1 MTKSEAQARITA
13 LRAEIRQRNHEYF
26 ILNKSEVSEA
36 VRDALKKELIEL
48 ETEFP
53 GLVTPD
59 SPTQRVGAPIDGR
72 LPKVAHLTKKESLAD
87 TFSSED
93 LTEWEDQMRR
103 ALDKPDQNFECVAEL
118 KIDGLNITL
127 IFERQNDGEYKF
139 VRALTRGNGVEG
151 EDVTHTMRTIESIP
165 FSLRP
170 NDKLKSSDTRFVE
183 VGGEVYMSKKTL
195 EKINKNLPDDEKFA
209 NPRNAAAGS
218 VRQLDPQIAADRDM
232 QIFCYGLN
240 EEVSES
246 INLSNQSEI
255 LETIASLG
263 LPINKDYSVI
273 KKVGEADALLK
284 KWEKKRDSLPYEID
298 GLVLKVNDLQTQKDL
313 GSTAKA
319 PRWARAY
326 KFAAEQGTAVIQDI
340 ELQVGRTGAITPVAL
355 LTPVQ
360 LAGTTVTRA
369 TLHNEDEIQRL
380 DIRIGDTVI
389 VQKAGDI
396 IPEVVEA
403 LTNLRKKG
411 ARKFHFPKHCP
422 SCSGDLS
429 RPEGEAVHRCTN
441 PKCSAVRQE
450 RVEHTVSRY
459 AFNIEGLG
467 NETIEDLIEG
477 RFISDPADIF
487 FLTENELSQIPL
499 FKEKKIENVLT
510 AIDGARHVPL
520 DRLIF
525 ALGIRHVGRET
536 AEILARRLPW
546 KTKRVTPSCHPE
558 RSVLC
563 HGERSRTMT
572 QNAESKGEGRHA
584 FRSQQSLFNE
594 PQKNVQLEAVTLS
607 SFLQTLQSSSPDNLS
622 QIEGIGEV
630 VAESIINWV
639 NDEDN
644 RALVHKFENGGVT
657 CLIPEGSTVEQIFA
671 GKTFV
676 LTGTLPSLSREGAK
690 KMIKERGG
698 KVSSSVS
705 KNTDYVLAGAD
716 PGSKANKAKELE
728 VRIIDEN
735 TFTSMINVCN

>member
-1 MTKSEAQARITA
+1 MTKSEAQQRIKA
-13 LRAEIRQRNHEYF
+13 LRAEIWQRNHEYF
-26 ILNKSEVSEA
+26 ILNKSDVSEA

-53 GLVTPD
+53 DLVTPD
-59 SPTQRVGAPIDGR
+59 SPTQRVGSPLDGR

-87 TFSSED
+87 AFSAED
-93 LTEWEDQMRR
+93 LADWEDQIRR
-103 ALDKPDQNFECVAEL
+103 TLDKPDRSLECVAEL

-127 IFERQNDGEYKF
+127 IFERQKDGEYKF
-139 VRALTRGNGVEG
+139 VRALTRGNGLEG

-170 NDKLKSSDTRFVE
+170 NDNLNTSKVRFVE
-183 VGGEVYMSKKTL
+183 IGGEVYMSKKTL
-195 EKINKNLPDDEKFA
+195 EKINKNLSDDEKFA

-218 VRQLDPQIAADRDM
+218 VRQLDPQIAASRKM

-240 EEVSES
+240 SEVVES
-246 INLSNQSEI
+246 LNLSTQSEV
-255 LETIASLG
+255 LETIAALG

-273 KKVGEADALLK
+273 KKVSGADELLK
-284 KWEKKRDSLPYEID
+284 QWEKKRDSLPYEID
-298 GLVLKVNDLQTQKDL
+298 GLVIKVNNLQTQKDL

-403 LTNLRKKG
+403 LPNLRKKDT
-411 ARKFHFPKHCP
+411 RKFHFPAHCP

-429 RPEGEAVHRCTN
+429 RPEGEAVHRCIN
-441 PKCSAVRQE
+441 PKCGAVRQE
-450 RVEHTVSRY
+450 RIEHMVSRY

-477 RFISDPADIF
+477 GFVSDPADIF
-487 FLTENELSQIPL
+487 FLTENELGQIPL

-510 AIDGARHVPL
+510 AIDSARSVPL
-520 DRLIF
+520 DRFIF
-525 ALGIRHVGRET
+525 SLGIRHVGRET

-546 KTKRVTPSCHPE
+546 NTERVT
-558 RSVLC
+558 LN
-563 HGERSRTMT
+563 GI
-572 QNAESKGEGRHA
+572 
-584 FRSQQSLFNE
+584 
-594 PQKNVQLEAVTLS
+594 
-607 SFLQTLQSSSPDNLS
+607 LQTLQSLSSDDLS

-630 VAESIINWV
+630 VAESITNWV
-639 NDEDN
+639 KDEDN
-644 RALVHKFENGGVT
+644 RALVHKFENGGVV

-676 LTGTLPSLSREGAK
+676 LTGTLPSLSREEAK

-705 KNTDYVLAGAD
+705 KNTDYVLAGSD
-716 PGSKANKAKELE
+716 PGSKADKAKELGVE
-728 VRIIDEN
+728 MIDED
-735 TFTSMINVCN
+735 TFHKMIKGTSALYTIVYNQQK

>member
-1 MTKSEAQARITA
+1 MTKSEAQQRIKA
-13 LRAEIRQRNHEYF
+13 LRAEIWQRNHEYF
-26 ILNKSEVSEA
+26 ILNKSDVSEA

-53 GLVTPD
+53 DLVTPD
-59 SPTQRVGAPIDGR
+59 SPTQRVGSPLDGR

-87 TFSSED
+87 AFSAED
-93 LTEWEDQMRR
+93 LADWEDQIRR
-103 ALDKPDQNFECVAEL
+103 TLDKPDRSLECVAEL

-127 IFERQNDGEYKF
+127 IFERQKDGEYKF
-139 VRALTRGNGVEG
+139 VRALTRGNGLEG

-170 NDKLKSSDTRFVE
+170 NDNLNTSKVRFVE
-183 VGGEVYMSKKTL
+183 IGGEVYMSKKTL
-195 EKINKNLPDDEKFA
+195 EKINKNLSDDEKFA

-218 VRQLDPQIAADRDM
+218 VRQLDPQIAASRKM

-240 EEVSES
+240 SEVVES
-246 INLSNQSEI
+246 LNLSTQSEV
-255 LETIASLG
+255 LETIAALG

-273 KKVGEADALLK
+273 KKVGDADELLK
-284 KWEKKRDSLPYEID
+284 QWEKKRDSLPYEID
-298 GLVLKVNDLQTQKDL
+298 GLVIKVNNLQTQKDL

-403 LTNLRKKG
+403 LPNLRKKDT
-411 ARKFHFPKHCP
+411 RKFHFPAHCP

-429 RPEGEAVHRCTN
+429 RPEGEAVHRCIN
-441 PKCSAVRQE
+441 PKCGAVRQE
-450 RVEHTVSRY
+450 RIEHMVSRY

-477 RFISDPADIF
+477 GFVSDPADIF
-487 FLTENELSQIPL
+487 FLTENELGQIPL

-510 AIDGARHVPL
+510 AIDSARSVPL
-520 DRLIF
+520 DRFIF
-525 ALGIRHVGRET
+525 SLGIRHVGRET

-546 KTKRVTPSCHPE
+546 NTERVT
-558 RSVLC
+558 LN
-563 HGERSRTMT
+563 GI
-572 QNAESKGEGRHA
+572 
-584 FRSQQSLFNE
+584 
-594 PQKNVQLEAVTLS
+594 
-607 SFLQTLQSSSPDNLS
+607 LQTLQSLSSDDLS

-630 VAESIINWV
+630 VAESITNWV
-639 NDEDN
+639 KDEDN
-644 RALVHKFENGGVT
+644 RALVHKFENGGVV
-657 CLIPEGSTVEQIFA
+657 CLIPEGSTVEKIFA

-676 LTGTLPSLSREGAK
+676 LTGTLPSLSREEAK

-705 KNTDYVLAGAD
+705 KNTDYVLAGSD
-716 PGSKANKAKELE
+716 PGSKADKAKELGVE
-728 VRIIDEN
+728 MIDED
-735 TFTSMINVCN
+735 TFHKMIKGTSALYTIVYNQQK